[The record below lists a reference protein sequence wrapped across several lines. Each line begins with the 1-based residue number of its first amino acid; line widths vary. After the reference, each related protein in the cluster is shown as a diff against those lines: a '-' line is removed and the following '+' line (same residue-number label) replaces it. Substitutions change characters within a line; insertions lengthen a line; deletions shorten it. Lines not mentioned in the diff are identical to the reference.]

1 MMSHMSAPRCATEPE
16 EKPTADVIRVLVGN
30 HRLFLGFLEKRVG
43 SRATA
48 EDILQDAFVKG
59 VSRLET
65 LRSDESAIAWFYRL
79 LRNAIID
86 HKRRAS
92 SADRKLAAFGQE
104 VETHAE
110 PDREMHNAICG
121 CVAELAATLKEEYAE
136 ALRTVEVEGIAVK
149 DYADRVN
156 ISKSNAGVRVHRARE
171 ALRKQVIRSCGTCAD
186 HGCLNC
192 TCAKSPSGCGHDNA
206 RG

>member
-1 MMSHMSAPRCATEPE
+1 MMSHMAAHGCSTEPE
-16 EKPTADVIRVLVGN
+16 EKPSSDVVRVLVAN
-30 HRLFLGFLEKRVG
+30 HRQFLAFLEKRVG

-65 LRSDESAIAWFYRL
+65 LRSDESAVAWFYRL

-86 HKRRAS
+86 HRRRTGA
-92 SADRKLAAFGQE
+92 ADRKLAAFGQE
-104 VETHAE
+104 VESNAE
-110 PDREMHNAICG
+110 PDVEMHGAICG
-121 CVAELAATLKEEYAE
+121 CVTELAATLKEEYAD
-136 ALRTVEVEGIAVK
+136 ALRTVEVEGIPVK
-149 DYADRVN
+149 DYADRAN
-156 ISKSNAGVRVHRARE
+156 ISRSNAGVRVHRARE
-171 ALRKQVIRSCGTCAD
+171 ALRKQVLLSCGTCAD

-192 TCAKSPSGCGHDNA
+192 TCAKSPAGCGQGSP

>member
-1 MMSHMSAPRCATEPE
+1 MAAHCCSTEQE
-16 EKPTADVIRVLVGN
+16 EKPSADVVRVLVAN
-30 HRLFLGFLEKRVG
+30 HRQFLAFLEKRVG

-59 VSRLET
+59 VDRLDT
-65 LRSDESAIAWFYRL
+65 LRSGESAVAWFYRL
-79 LRNAIID
+79 LRNSIID
-86 HKRRAS
+86 HKRRTGA
-92 SADRKLAAFGQE
+92 ADRKLAAFGQE
-104 VETHAE
+104 VEVHAE
-110 PDREMHNAICG
+110 PDWEMHGAICS
-121 CVAELAATLKEEYAE
+121 CVTELAAALKEEYAD

-156 ISKSNAGVRVHRARE
+156 ISRSNAGVRVHRARE
-171 ALRKQVIRSCGTCAD
+171 ALRKQVIRSCGSCAD

-192 TCAKSPSGCGHDNA
+192 TCAKGPAGCAQDSA